1 MNVFKRIY
9 KKLNAVSMAT
19 ALVVGVG
26 AAVAMGNVSAQSCA
40 TLGAP
45 YDKPGNAVI
54 GNGAP
59 SVTTVQ
65 SAYNSDATV
74 RDIYNASP
82 FNIQTADINNLC
94 SASVV
99 TGTITRSG
107 DLYVGSK
114 LVGTNAITAGR
125 DYIAGSTKVTNNGFT
140 FYERTPA
147 IGFASGV
154 QSLTAYIF
162 MQNGQVKFAIMSACG
177 NPIHVTPTPPEQGTL
192 VCKNLL
198 LNIGQTDSKGNQ
210 TDTLTAQATATN
222 ANLSSYAFDFG
233 NGKTQTI
240 NSSATSVTSESQTYA
255 PGTYTAKV
263 TVSGVANN
271 IYSVAPKSVTCTKTF
286 TVQPTGSL
294 VCSSLVLGGGAV
306 DTKTGDV
313 TYTLT
318 AQATATNAT
327 IKNYTFHFGDT
338 ANTTQTV
345 TTSAAKVTSQSF
357 TYKAGQTYSNIYATV
372 TGTGAN
378 GSALTSSTCK
388 TNLKVPAQ
396 TCATGSTAASC
407 QPTCTSPTTGQT
419 YPVGSS
425 ECSPTCVSPNNGQT
439 YPLGSSECQPT
450 PVTPT
455 ALVNTGPGDTIAMFI
470 GVSLIAG
477 LAHHFFVKRRIAS
490 QLQ

>member
-9 KKLNAVSMAT
+9 KKLNAVSMAA

-45 YDKPGNAVI
+45 YDPPGNSVI

-59 SVTTVQ
+59 SVTKVQ
-65 SAYNSDATV
+65 SAYASDATV

-82 FNIQTADINNLC
+82 FNITTADVNNLC

-99 TGTITRSG
+99 TGTITRGG

-147 IGFASGV
+147 IGFAAGV

-162 MQNGQVKFAIMSACG
+162 MQNGQALFGIMSACG

-192 VCKNLL
+192 VCKNLI
-198 LNIGQTDSKGNQ
+198 LNTGTTDSKGNQ
-210 TDTLTAQATATN
+210 TDTLTASATASN
-222 ANLSSYAFDFG
+222 ANLSSYVFDFG

-286 TVQPTGSL
+286 TVQPVGSL
-294 VCSSLVLGGGAV
+294 VCASLALSTGTV
-306 DTKTGDV
+306 DNKTGNIS
-313 TYTLT
+313 YTLT
-318 AQATATNAT
+318 AQATAQNAT
-327 IKNYTFHFGDT
+327 IKSYTFHFGDT
-338 ANTTQTV
+338 ANSTQTV
-345 TTSAAKVTSQSF
+345 TTSAAKATSKSF
-357 TYKAGQTYSNIYATV
+357 TYLAGQTYSNIYATV

-378 GSALTSSTCK
+378 GTALTSSTCK
-388 TNLKVPAQ
+388 TNLKIPAQ
-396 TCATGSTAASC
+396 TCATGSTATEC
-407 QPTCTSPTTGQT
+407 QPTCTSPTNGQTYPVGSAQCSPTCTSPTTGQT

-425 ECSPTCVSPNNGQT
+425 ECQT
-439 YPLGSSECQPT
+439 T

-455 ALVNTGPGDTIAMFI
+455 ALVNTGPGSTVAMFL
-470 GVSLIAG
+470 GVTFIATA
-477 LAHHFFVKRRIAS
+477 AHHFFVKRRIAS